1 MAYSMEDE
9 ESSTT
14 PTALYKA
21 LLNRFGDLE
30 ESHAKLREQMEL
42 VVQEREKE
50 QKWLMI
56 RGGGA
61 RGGGGIGGRYEEM
74 NSNNGF
80 ADNDE
85 NDAYRNWGAHNIK
98 GFFFS
103 GWPYSKI
110 LQSMGHAIHICRPYD
125 GKLTFWNRSA
135 ETLYGWKDYEVI
147 GQRIQDLLIED
158 PIHEAGEKIIGKLS
172 SGESWSGQLP
182 FRKRSGEIFMALVT
196 KSLLYEDGEL
206 GGIIT
211 VSSDAAIFNII
222 NSEKL
227 RTFQEPGHDQNREQ
241 GGFNMK
247 KIQWLPKPQSTA
259 MPSSVSALA
268 SKVFSRQRGEDDNYS
283 VHPNFRNP
291 GGQVLDT
298 EYVESGKPPN
308 PAFKLNI
315 GINQADQNS
324 KRNVESRFI
333 QPSKFAAKLLEK
345 LNVGGS
351 GKEEGKSDQVHYSAE
366 NCSSNALRCNP
377 NFPRESSLERPDL
390 INEKRETNY
399 GKNNP
404 VIANKSGYGNP
415 MGARN
420 QNQFTEDG
428 LVTNKNSFM
437 NSWLECQQCSRL
449 PTGNYLPPLGGENG
463 EYVEAPRDLDNY
475 GDVIVEK
482 TKLNKKSD
490 VSQSPPTLASSEE
503 SKSSSHGSL
512 ENSTKEKKF
521 DCEIHW
527 DDLHLGEEIGQG
539 AFANVYR
546 GVWNGSDVAIKV
558 YMGSE
563 YQEATILD
571 YRKEISIMQRLRHPN
586 VLLFMGAVY
595 SPERLA
601 IVTEFL
607 PRGSLFKTLHKNK
620 EALDIRRRLRMAL
633 DVVRGMNYLHHR
645 NPPIV
650 HRDLKSTNLL
660 VDKNWTVKVGDFG
673 LSKWKHATFVT
684 ARSGRGTP
692 QWMAPEVLRNEPSD
706 EKSDVFS
713 FGVILWELMTESIPW
728 SDLNSLQVVGVVG
741 FMDRRLD
748 IPETLDPRLASI
760 IEDCWRSEPGGRPS
774 FEELIPRMAELIQTF
789 SAGAVQKNSKP

>member
-9 ESSTT
+9 ESPTT
-14 PTALYKA
+14 PTSLYKA

-42 VVQEREKE
+42 VIQEREKE
-50 QKWLMI
+50 HKWLMI
-56 RGGGA
+56 RGGG
-61 RGGGGIGGRYEEM
+61 GGGGGGVRVGGGGVGGRIGGGYYEDA
-74 NSNNGF
+74 NNGF
-80 ADNDE
+80 SDNVE

-110 LQSMGHAIHICRPYD
+110 LQSMGHAIHIVRPYD

-158 PIHEAGEKIIGKLS
+158 PIHQAGEKIIAKLS

-182 FRKRSGEIFMALVT
+182 FRKRSSEIFMALVT

-206 GGIIT
+206 VGIIT

-227 RTFQEPGHDQNREQ
+227 RTFREPGHDQSTEQ

-247 KIQWLPKPQSTA
+247 KIQWLPKPQSA
-259 MPSSVSALA
+259 SKPSSVSALA
-268 SKVFSRQRGEDDNYS
+268 SKVFSRQHGEDDDYS
-283 VHPNFRNP
+283 VHPNFRNAGVP
-291 GGQVLDT
+291 VLDR
-298 EYVESGKPPN
+298 EYVESAKPPN
-308 PAFKLNI
+308 PTFRLNV
-315 GINQADQNS
+315 GINQADQKN
-324 KRNVESRFI
+324 KRNAESRFI

-345 LNVGGS
+345 LNVGGG
-351 GKEEGKSDQVHYSAE
+351 GKEESKSEVHCSADYSA
-366 NCSSNALRCNP
+366 SNAMGGNP
-377 NFPRESSLERPDL
+377 NLPRLSRESSLDRPDL
-390 INEKRETNY
+390 VNGKRETNY
-399 GKNNP
+399 SRNSP
-404 VIANKSGYGNP
+404 AIANKSGYFNP
-415 MGARN
+415 AGMRN
-420 QNQFTEDG
+420 QNQFKEDG
-428 LVTNKNSFM
+428 LMTNKNSFM
-437 NSWLECQQCSRL
+437 NSWLECQQCPKL
-449 PTGNYLPPLGGENG
+449 PTGNYLPPFGGEYDGND
-463 EYVEAPRDLDNY
+463 EMPRDLDNY
-475 GDVIVEK
+475 GDVVVVEK
-482 TKLNKKSD
+482 TKLNQKTD
-490 VSQSPPTLASSEE
+490 ISQSPTIVSSEE
-503 SKSSSHGSL
+503 R
-512 ENSTKEKKF
+512 KKF

-527 DDLHLGEEIGQG
+527 EDLHLGEEIGQG

-558 YMGSE
+558 YMGSD
-563 YQEATILD
+563 YQESTIQD
-571 YRKEISIMQRLRHPN
+571 YKKEISIMQRLRHPN

-607 PRGSLFKTLHKNK
+607 PRGSLFKTLHKSK

-650 HRDLKSTNLL
+650 HRDLKSSNLL

-673 LSKWKHATFVT
+673 LSKWKHATFIT
-684 ARSGRGTP
+684 GRSGRGTP

-713 FGVILWELMTESIPW
+713 FGVILWEIMTESVPW
-728 SDLNSLQVVGVVG
+728 SELNSLQVVGVVG

-760 IEDCWRSEPGGRPS
+760 IEDCWRSEPGSRPS
-774 FEELIPRMAELIQTF
+774 FQELIQRMTELIQKF
-789 SAGAVQKNSKP
+789 SAGAVQKIPKP

>member
-1 MAYSMEDE
+1 MEDE
-9 ESSTT
+9 ESSAT
-14 PTALYKA
+14 PTSLYKA

-56 RGGGA
+56 RGGGG
-61 RGGGGIGGRYEEM
+61 RVGGRIGGGYEDT
-74 NSNNGF
+74 NNNYNGF
-80 ADNDE
+80 SDNEE
-85 NDAYRNWGAHNIK
+85 NDSYRNWGAHNIE

-110 LQSMGHAIHICRPYD
+110 LQSMGHAIHIIRPYD

-147 GQRIQDLLIED
+147 GQRIQDLGIED
-158 PIHEAGEKIIGKLS
+158 PIHQAGEKIIAKLS
-172 SGESWSGQLP
+172 SDESWSGQLP

-206 GGIIT
+206 VGIIT

-222 NSEKL
+222 NSEKI
-227 RTFQEPGHDQNREQ
+227 RTFREPGHDQNSEQ

-247 KIQWLPKPQSTA
+247 KIQWLPKPQSTSK
-259 MPSSVSALA
+259 PSSVSALA
-268 SKVFSRQRGEDDNYS
+268 SKVFSRQRGEDNDYG
-283 VHPNFRNP
+283 VHPNFRNAGVP
-291 GGQVLDT
+291 VLDA
-298 EYVESGKPPN
+298 EYIGSGKPPN
-308 PAFKLNI
+308 PTFRLNI

-324 KRNVESRFI
+324 KRNAESRFI

-351 GKEEGKSDQVHYSAE
+351 GKEERKGDQVHYSAE
-366 NCSSNALRCNP
+366 YAASNAMGGNP
-377 NFPRESSLERPDL
+377 FNPRLSRESSLDRPGL
-390 INEKRETNY
+390 MNGKSGSNY

-404 VIANKSGYGNP
+404 LIANKSGYVSP
-415 MGARN
+415 MGMRN
-420 QNQFTEDG
+420 QNQFKEDG

-437 NSWLECQQCSRL
+437 NSWLECQQCPKL
-449 PTGNYLPPLGGENG
+449 PRGNYLAPFGGEYDGNG
-463 EYVEAPRDLDNY
+463 EVPRDLDNCD
-475 GDVIVEK
+475 DVIGEK
-482 TKLNKKSD
+482 TKLNQNLEI
-490 VSQSPPTLASSEE
+490 SQSPTLVSSEE
-503 SKSSSHGSL
+503 SNSSSQ
-512 ENSTKEKKF
+512 ENSSTKEKKF
-521 DCEIHW
+521 DCEVHW
-527 DDLHLGEEIGQG
+527 EDLHLGEEIGQG

-558 YMGSE
+558 YIGSD

-571 YRKEISIMQRLRHPN
+571 YKKEISIMQRLRHPN

-607 PRGSLFKTLHKNK
+607 PRGSLFKTLHKSK

-650 HRDLKSTNLL
+650 HRDLKSSNLL

-684 ARSGRGTP
+684 GRSGRGTP

-728 SDLNSLQVVGVVG
+728 TELNSLQVVGVVG

-760 IEDCWRSEPGGRPS
+760 IEDCWRSEPGSRPS
-774 FEELIPRMAELIQTF
+774 FQELIPRMTELIQKF
-789 SAGAVQKNSKP
+789 STGAVQRNSKA